1 MWISSLTIY
10 PFSAAWSL
18 SKAGSCLPFIII
30 NPVLRQFHLFEVFSF
45 YWIEIN
51 LSNNNVSIS
60 QPCKLFWKKSICTTQ
75 CTCMCAHTHS
85 RLWQAFCETA
95 LTASLLS
102 LDWPH
107 DPTVSCSMRNAYWAH
122 LPLDKHSEPSWPL
135 FWLPKSFHV
144 PGVVLV
150 LSAVFSFLTALAS
163 VLHQMDFSVWRP
175 LQMNGLA
182 QRPGPCKW
190 QISSE

>member
-1 MWISSLTIY
+1 MYITWRNCGGWKNILGLWFCQPYLDHRNQMLWLSWVMLIDTISES
-10 PFSAAWSL
+10 SARLVVDCS
-18 SKAGSCLPFIII
+18 
-30 NPVLRQFHLFEVFSF
+30 
-45 YWIEIN
+45 
-51 LSNNNVSIS
+51 
-60 QPCKLFWKKSICTTQ
+60 
-75 CTCMCAHTHS
+75 TCMCAHTHS

-95 LTASLLS
+95 RTASLLS

-163 VLHQMDFSVWRP
+163 VLHQMDFSVWCP
-175 LQMNGLA
+175 LQMNGLV